1 MNRKKTQIKK
11 AKNPARS
18 VHIPTTRCVSLNA
31 KYVHFD
37 NTHIENVCHT
47 CFGIGCASVL
57 VREWEHE
64 CESRLKIKDL
74 CSIVFYVRL
83 VKWSFFFA
91 TFSIILSMVCVLVIL
106 RSARAILSMFS
117 WLFWFFLCDVM
128 LLIVTYCLPCSLI
141 SFISIIVLPSICSDV
156 WVCVCAR
163 VCVFVWVNVYWGLL
177 PIADNMSSCWGV
189 V

>member
-37 NTHIENVCHT
+37 NTHIENVCHA
-47 CFGIGCASVL
+47 CFGIGCASGM

-83 VKWSFFFA
+83 VKWSFFCDFFYHFVHGVCSRYPSLCA
-91 TFSIILSMVCVLVIL
+91 RHPVDVQLALLILSL
-106 RSARAILSMFS
+106 RCHVAYRHLLFAMFFDIFH
-117 WLFWFFLCDVM
+117 LN
-128 LLIVTYCLPCSLI
+128 Y
-141 SFISIIVLPSICSDV
+141 SFAKHL
-156 WVCVCAR
+156 
-163 VCVFVWVNVYWGLL
+163 
-177 PIADNMSSCWGV
+177 
-189 V
+189 